1 MPNGPTTVA
10 RDDSRP
16 CVDRVLGC
24 AEDGP
29 AVHGMRRELILGTA
43 AAVAVGAVSVLVPV
57 SGASSTTVFLET
69 AARAV
74 AVGLPVAVGLM
85 AWRRPPFE
93 RFGRLL
99 VATGAAILAV
109 TLSLSDD
116 GGLYSTGRVVHWGVE
131 AGLVYLILAFPS
143 GRLAQGVDRALAAA
157 AGLLVAL
164 LFFPTALLVET
175 YPTPAPW
182 VSCGADCPRNAFMV
196 VAHEPRVIEQ
206 LVSPAQVLLAIGLFM
221 AIIVRLAGRVRGAT
235 RLGRRTLTPVLA
247 VAMGW
252 ALLLGVGL
260 GVRLAW
266 PGSALV
272 EGVVWLVALTVPAMS
287 VAFLIGLMRWWVY
300 VGAALRRLA
309 ARLRSPLA
317 PEELRSALAE
327 AFEDPSLG
335 VVYRRAGGWVDDEGQ
350 ALAPP
355 APGSGRC
362 LTEVGNGDR
371 IVGGLIHDAAL
382 RYEPAFS
389 DAAGSCA
396 ALTLESH
403 RLAADTDLLLRELHD
418 SRARIA
424 ASADN
429 QRRRMERDIHEGA
442 QQRLLSLRIR
452 VNLAGRPGQDPATA
466 AVALREL
473 AGEVDAAITEVASL
487 ARSTYPYVL
496 TDQGLAAALA
506 LAAGD
511 APISITVVAE
521 SQRRYAAGIENA
533 VYFFCLEAVQNAAKH
548 AGDATA
554 VRITLA
560 ERDDSLCFDVRDDG
574 AGFDVDVVPA
584 GVGLTNIRDRVGA
597 VEGRVTIEST
607 PGRGTRISAA
617 NPPAPTDATD
627 REV

>member
-1 MPNGPTTVA
+1 M
-10 RDDSRP
+10 RSW
-16 CVDRVLGC
+16 
-24 AEDGP
+24 
-29 AVHGMRRELILGTA
+29 RRELIVGIG
-43 AAVAVGAVSVLVPV
+43 AAVAVGAVSVLVPA
-57 SGASSTTVFLET
+57 SASSSTAIVLET

-99 VATGAAILAV
+99 VATGAGILAV

-116 GGLYSTGRVVHWGVE
+116 AVLYSTGRVVHWGVE
-131 AGLVYLILAFPS
+131 AGLVFLILAFPS
-143 GRLAQGVDRALAAA
+143 GRLAQRVDRALATAA
-157 AGLLVAL
+157 VLLVAL
-164 LFFPTALLVET
+164 LFFPTALLVES

-196 VAHEPRVIEQ
+196 VSHEPKLIEQ
-206 LVSPAQVLLAIGLFM
+206 LVSPAQVLLAIGLFV
-221 AIIVRLAGRVRGAT
+221 AIIARLAGRVGGAT

-252 ALLLGVGL
+252 ALLLGVAL
-260 GVRLAW
+260 GVRQAW

-272 EGVVWLVALTVPAMS
+272 EGAVWLVALTVPAMS

-300 VGAALRRLA
+300 VGASLRRLA
-309 ARLRSPLA
+309 AQLRRPLA
-317 PEELRSALAE
+317 PQQLRSALAE
-327 AFEDPSLG
+327 AFEDPSLE

-382 RYEPAFS
+382 RYESAFS

-429 QRRRMERDIHEGA
+429 ERRWIERDIHDGA

-452 VNLAGRPGQDPATA
+452 VNLAGRPGQDPAA
-466 AVALREL
+466 ATVALGEL
-473 AGEVDAAITEVASL
+473 ASEVDAAIAEVGSL
-487 ARSTYPYVL
+487 ARGTYPYVL

-506 LAAGD
+506 LAARD
-511 APISITVVAE
+511 APVSATVVAE
-521 SQRRYAAGIENA
+521 SRRRYAADIENA
-533 VYFFCLEAVQNAAKH
+533 VYFCCLKAVQNAAKH
-548 AGDATA
+548 AGAAAA
-554 VRITLA
+554 VHITVA
-560 ERDDSLCFDVRDDG
+560 ERDDSVCFDVRDDG
-574 AGFDVDVVPA
+574 AGFDLDAVPA
-584 GVGLTNIRDRVGA
+584 GVGLTNIQDRVAA
-597 VEGRVTIEST
+597 VGGRVTIESA
-607 PGRGTRISAA
+607 PGRGTRISATI
-617 NPPAPTDATD
+617 PLIPTHPTD
-627 REV
+627 REASHPARGPGEQR